1 MIRRR
6 GPGSALLTY
15 LGAAAVVL
23 VMGFPLYGI
32 VLTSVQEENDI
43 RSRDVQFVPRYIT
56 VEHYE
61 EVLSEDS
68 GVPVRRS
75 MLNSLA
81 VSLGASF
88 LAAALALPA
97 AYGLT
102 RFRPPGS
109 RLILGG
115 LASVYIFP
123 TLLFV
128 IPVFLIWTRLG
139 LYDTYLGLVI
149 PYTAF
154 MLPFIVF
161 VLGSFVRAVPAEV
174 EEAARLDGAGNF
186 RILLQIVL
194 PLLRPGVFACLL
206 LGFVLAWIEFLTPLL
221 FTSETI
227 LLTVALGLFR
237 STIDI
242 QIGQLAAA
250 AVITALPVILVTV
263 LFQSQI
269 RQITTA
275 GVEQ

>member
-1 MIRRR
+1 MKRRR
-6 GPGSALLTY
+6 LAASVLTY
-15 LGAAAVVL
+15 AGAALVVI

-32 VLTSVQEENDI
+32 VLTSVQEERDI
-43 RSRDVQFVPRYIT
+43 RSRDVQFVPTYVIT
-56 VEHYE
+56 DHYE
-61 EVLSEDS
+61 RVLSADS

-75 MLNSLA
+75 MVNSLV
-81 VSLGASF
+81 VSLSS
-88 LAAALALPA
+88 AAATAALSLPA

-102 RFRPPGS
+102 RFRPRGT
-109 RLILGG
+109 RLINGA

-128 IPVFLIWTRLG
+128 IPIFLVWSRLG
-139 LYDTYLGLVI
+139 LFDTYLGLII

-154 MLPFIVF
+154 MIPFAVF
-161 VLGSFVRAVPAEV
+161 VLCAFVRAIPVEV
-174 EEAARLDGAGNF
+174 EEAARLDGANQ
-186 RILLQIVL
+186 RQILLRITL
-194 PLLRPGVFACLL
+194 PLLRPGIFACLL
-206 LGFVLAWIEFLTPLL
+206 LGFILSWIEFLTPLL
-221 FTSETI
+221 FTSELT

-250 AVITALPVILVTV
+250 AVITALPVILITM

>member
-1 MIRRR
+1 MTGRRR
-6 GPGSALLTY
+6 RAAFFTYAGALL
-15 LGAAAVVL
+15 VVI

-32 VLTSVQEENDI
+32 VLTSIQEEDDI
-43 RSRDVQFVPRYIT
+43 RSRDVQFVPEYVFT
-56 VEHYE
+56 EHYE
-61 EVLSEDS
+61 RVLSPDS

-75 MLNSLA
+75 MANSLI
-81 VSLGASF
+81 VSLGT
-88 LAAALALPA
+88 AAAVVALALPA

-109 RLILGG
+109 RLINGV

-128 IPVFLIWTRLG
+128 IPIFLVWSRLG
-139 LYDTYLGLVI
+139 MYDTYPGLII

-154 MLPFIVF
+154 ILPFAVF
-161 VLGSFVRAVPAEV
+161 MLGAFVRAVPVEV
-174 EEAARLDGAGNF
+174 EEAARLDGANQ
-186 RILLQIVL
+186 RQILLRVVL
-194 PLLRPGVFACLL
+194 PLLRPGIFACLL
-206 LGFVLAWIEFLTPLL
+206 LGFILSWIEFLTPLL
-221 FTSETI
+221 FTSELTM
-227 LLTVALGLFR
+227 LTVALGLFR

-250 AVITALPVILVTV
+250 AVITALPVILTTV

>member
-1 MIRRR
+1 MTGHRRR
-6 GPGSALLTY
+6 AAFFTYAGALL
-15 LGAAAVVL
+15 VVI

-32 VLTSVQEENDI
+32 VLTSIQEEDDI
-43 RSRDVQFVPRYIT
+43 RSRDVQFVPEYVFT
-56 VEHYE
+56 EHYE
-61 EVLSEDS
+61 RVLSPDS

-75 MLNSLA
+75 MANSLI
-81 VSLGASF
+81 VSLGT
-88 LAAALALPA
+88 AAAVVALALPA

-109 RLILGG
+109 RLINGV

-128 IPVFLIWTRLG
+128 IPIFLVWSRLG
-139 LYDTYLGLVI
+139 LYDTYPGLII

-154 MLPFIVF
+154 ILPFAVF
-161 VLGSFVRAVPAEV
+161 MLGAFVRAVPVEV
-174 EEAARLDGAGNF
+174 EEAARLDGANQ
-186 RILLQIVL
+186 RQILLRVVL
-194 PLLRPGVFACLL
+194 PLLRPGIFACLL
-206 LGFVLAWIEFLTPLL
+206 LGFILSWIEFLTPLL
-221 FTSETI
+221 FTSELTM
-227 LLTVALGLFR
+227 LTVALGLFR

-250 AVITALPVILVTV
+250 AVITALPVILTTV

>member
-1 MIRRR
+1 MTGRRR
-6 GPGSALLTY
+6 RAAFFTYAGALL
-15 LGAAAVVL
+15 VVI

-32 VLTSVQEENDI
+32 VLTSIQEEDDI
-43 RSRDVQFVPRYIT
+43 RSRDVQFVPEYVFT
-56 VEHYE
+56 EHYE
-61 EVLSEDS
+61 RVLSPDS

-75 MLNSLA
+75 MANSLI
-81 VSLGASF
+81 VSLGT
-88 LAAALALPA
+88 AAAVVALALPA

-109 RLILGG
+109 RLINGV

-128 IPVFLIWTRLG
+128 IPIFLVWSRLG
-139 LYDTYLGLVI
+139 LYDTYPGLII

-154 MLPFIVF
+154 ILPFAVF
-161 VLGSFVRAVPAEV
+161 MLGAFVRAVPVEV
-174 EEAARLDGAGNF
+174 EEAARLDGANQ
-186 RILLQIVL
+186 RQILLRVVL
-194 PLLRPGVFACLL
+194 PLLRPGIFACLL
-206 LGFVLAWIEFLTPLL
+206 LGFILSWIEFLTPLL
-221 FTSETI
+221 FTSELTM
-227 LLTVALGLFR
+227 LTVALGLFR

-250 AVITALPVILVTV
+250 AVITALPVILTTV

>member
-1 MIRRR
+1 MTGRRR
-6 GPGSALLTY
+6 RAAFFTYAGALL
-15 LGAAAVVL
+15 VVI

-32 VLTSVQEENDI
+32 VLTSIQEEDDI
-43 RSRDVQFVPRYIT
+43 RSRDVQFVPEYVFT
-56 VEHYE
+56 EHYQR
-61 EVLSEDS
+61 VLSPDS
-68 GVPVRRS
+68 GVPVTRS
-75 MLNSLA
+75 MRNSLI
-81 VSLGASF
+81 VSLGT
-88 LAAALALPA
+88 AAAVVALALPA

-109 RLILGG
+109 RLINGV

-128 IPVFLIWTRLG
+128 IPIFLVWSRLG
-139 LYDTYLGLVI
+139 LYDTFPGLII

-154 MLPFIVF
+154 ILPFAVF
-161 VLGSFVRAVPAEV
+161 MLGAFVRAVPVEV
-174 EEAARLDGAGNF
+174 EEAARQDGANQ
-186 RILLQIVL
+186 RQILLRVVL
-194 PLLRPGVFACLL
+194 PLLRPGIFACLL
-206 LGFVLAWIEFLTPLL
+206 LGFILSWIEFLTPLL
-221 FTSETI
+221 FTSELTM
-227 LLTVALGLFR
+227 LTVALGLFR

-250 AVITALPVILVTV
+250 AVITALPVILTTV

>member
-1 MIRRR
+1 MTGRRR
-6 GPGSALLTY
+6 RAAFFTYAGALL
-15 LGAAAVVL
+15 VVI

-32 VLTSVQEENDI
+32 VLTSIQEEDDI
-43 RSRDVQFVPRYIT
+43 RSRDVQFVPEYVFT
-56 VEHYE
+56 EHYQR
-61 EVLSEDS
+61 VLSPDS
-68 GVPVRRS
+68 GVPVTRS
-75 MLNSLA
+75 MRNSLI
-81 VSLGASF
+81 VSLGT
-88 LAAALALPA
+88 AAAVVALALPA

-109 RLILGG
+109 RLINGV

-128 IPVFLIWTRLG
+128 IPIFLVWSRLG
-139 LYDTYLGLVI
+139 LYDTFPGLII

-154 MLPFIVF
+154 ILPFAVF
-161 VLGSFVRAVPAEV
+161 MLGAFVRAVPVEV
-174 EEAARLDGAGNF
+174 EEAARLDGANQ
-186 RILLQIVL
+186 RQILLRVVL
-194 PLLRPGVFACLL
+194 PLLRPGIFACLL
-206 LGFVLAWIEFLTPLL
+206 LGFILSWIEFLTPLL
-221 FTSETI
+221 FTSELTM
-227 LLTVALGLFR
+227 LTVALGLFR

-250 AVITALPVILVTV
+250 AVITALPVILTTV

>member
-1 MIRRR
+1 MTGRRR
-6 GPGSALLTY
+6 RAAFFTYAGALL
-15 LGAAAVVL
+15 VVI

-32 VLTSVQEENDI
+32 VLTSIQEEDDI
-43 RSRDVQFVPRYIT
+43 RSRDVQFVPEYVFT
-56 VEHYE
+56 EHYQR
-61 EVLSEDS
+61 VLSPDS
-68 GVPVRRS
+68 GVPVTRS
-75 MLNSLA
+75 MRDSLI
-81 VSLGASF
+81 VSLGT
-88 LAAALALPA
+88 AAAVVALALPA

-109 RLILGG
+109 RLINGV

-128 IPVFLIWTRLG
+128 IPIFLVWSRLG
-139 LYDTYLGLVI
+139 LYDTFPGLII

-154 MLPFIVF
+154 ILPFAVF
-161 VLGSFVRAVPAEV
+161 MLGAFVRAVPVEV
-174 EEAARLDGAGNF
+174 EEAARLDGANQ
-186 RILLQIVL
+186 RQILLRVVL
-194 PLLRPGVFACLL
+194 PLLRPGIFACLL
-206 LGFVLAWIEFLTPLL
+206 LGFILSWIEFLTPLL
-221 FTSETI
+221 FTSELTM
-227 LLTVALGLFR
+227 LTVALGLFR

-250 AVITALPVILVTV
+250 AVITALPVILTTV

>member
-1 MIRRR
+1 MRRR
-6 GPGSALLTY
+6 RRIAALLTY
-15 LGAAAVVL
+15 AGAAVVVI

-32 VLTSVQEENDI
+32 VLTSIQEEDDI
-43 RSRDVQFVPRYIT
+43 RSRDVRFVPQYVAT
-56 VEHYE
+56 EHYE
-61 EVLSEDS
+61 RVLSADS

-75 MLNSLA
+75 LANSLI
-81 VSLGASF
+81 VS
-88 LAAALALPA
+88 LAAAAATVSLSLPT

-102 RFRPPGS
+102 RFRPPGT
-109 RLILGG
+109 RLINGA

-128 IPVFLIWTRLG
+128 IPIFLVWNRLG
-139 LYDTYLGLVI
+139 LFDTYLGLII

-154 MLPFIVF
+154 MIPFVVF
-161 VLGSFVRAVPAEV
+161 MLSAFVRAIPAEV
-174 EEAARLDGAGNF
+174 EEAARLDGANQ
-186 RILLQIVL
+186 RQILLRVVL
-194 PLLRPGVFACLL
+194 PLLRPGIFACLL
-206 LGFVLAWIEFLTPLL
+206 LGFILAWIEFLTPLL
-221 FTSETI
+221 FTSELT

-250 AVITALPVILVTV
+250 AVITALPVILVTA

>member
-1 MIRRR
+1 MTGRRR
-6 GPGSALLTY
+6 RAAFFTYAGALL
-15 LGAAAVVL
+15 VVI

-32 VLTSVQEENDI
+32 VLTSIQEEDDI
-43 RSRDVQFVPRYIT
+43 RSRDVQFVPEYVFT
-56 VEHYE
+56 EHYQR
-61 EVLSEDS
+61 VLSPDS

-75 MLNSLA
+75 MVNSLI
-81 VSLGASF
+81 VSLGT
-88 LAAALALPA
+88 AAAVVALALPA

-109 RLILGG
+109 RLINGV

-128 IPVFLIWTRLG
+128 IPIFLVWSRLG
-139 LYDTYLGLVI
+139 LYDTYPGLII
-149 PYTAF
+149 PYAAFILPFAVF
-154 MLPFIVF
+154 ML
-161 VLGSFVRAVPAEV
+161 GAFVRAVPVEV
-174 EEAARLDGAGNF
+174 EEAARLDGANQ
-186 RILLQIVL
+186 RQILLRVVL
-194 PLLRPGVFACLL
+194 PLLRPGIFACLL
-206 LGFVLAWIEFLTPLL
+206 LGFILSWIEFLTPLL
-221 FTSETI
+221 FTSELTM
-227 LLTVALGLFR
+227 LTVALGLFR

-250 AVITALPVILVTV
+250 AVITALPVILTTV